1 MIQLTASFIA
11 LEALQPEA
19 KQKRKKWCNYVYFT
33 AYVFAAN
40 FSVQDKEQAFMCLL
54 QFWEMRNEYKSFSF
68 CCLASNATA
77 AKEFCEE
84 HECPASWKD
93 ANRENCCVYHA
104 NIHSCPLAFMVSIM
118 VQHRVLC
125 SCYWMR
131 HHCNN
136 QVQVYEVFLWLQL
149 DQIYSSLKPLWGY
162 LSVLEVFALDSEA
175 PKQMAGFL
183 DKAVFEVSH

>member
-1 MIQLTASFIA
+1 MVSCSVPDVVVPSNLTWSSSQSGERSGGEYLLAAQYLPEVPTTWQQTVIQLTASFIA

-125 SCYWMR
+125 SCY
-131 HHCNN
+131 
-136 QVQVYEVFLWLQL
+136 
-149 DQIYSSLKPLWGY
+149 
-162 LSVLEVFALDSEA
+162 
-175 PKQMAGFL
+175 
-183 DKAVFEVSH
+183 

>member
-1 MIQLTASFIA
+1 M
-11 LEALQPEA
+11 
-19 KQKRKKWCNYVYFT
+19 
-33 AYVFAAN
+33 
-40 FSVQDKEQAFMCLL
+40 QDKEQDLMCLL
-54 QFWEMRNEYKSFSF
+54 QFWGMRNEYKSFSF

-93 ANRENCCVYHA
+93 ANGENCCVYHA

-118 VQHRVLC
+118 VQHYVLC
-125 SCYWMR
+125 SCYWAR

-149 DQIYSSLKPLWGY
+149 DQVYSSLKLLWGC
-162 LSVLEVFALDSEA
+162 LSVLVCFALDAEA
-175 PKQMAGFL
+175 AEQMAGFL
-183 DKAVFEVSH
+183 DKAVFRMFSGASLISLRLLDSELCTEQIVSWRWYCFCSL